1 MSTLPSRRDR
11 GRKQRK
17 NWLLPVLLTL
27 LLAAVIAGGWVL
39 AAYFTPGASQNIL
52 LMGVDQ
58 EGMRTDVLVL
68 AHINP
73 REKKV
78 NLLSIPRDT
87 LVEIDCTKAKSEAC
101 ITPDKVNHSHAYGGV
116 DLTVD
121 TVEHFLGVKV
131 DGYVKVN
138 FEGFKSLV
146 DGLGGVDILID
157 KDMNYEDPY
166 ANPPLKIHFKAKDEP
181 QHLNGQQALEY
192 VRYRGSTGDIG
203 RIEHTKRFFQ
213 AVAIKAQAAGA
224 AKLASLAPGMLKF
237 VDTKLD
243 PTTAVRLAKL
253 ASEVKVDQIRMETVP
268 GKDFTMKDG
277 RWVWQAD
284 AQKTT
289 ELRDELFELQ

>member
-11 GRKQRK
+11 GRKKRK
-17 NWLLPVLLTL
+17 SWLLPVLLTL
-27 LLAAVIAGGWVL
+27 LLAVVVAGGWVL
-39 AAYFTPGASQNIL
+39 AAYLTPGANQNIL

-87 LVEIDCTKAKSEAC
+87 LVEIDCKGREVC
-101 ITPDKVNHSHAYGGV
+101 VTPDKMNHAHAYGGV
-116 DLTVD
+116 DLTVE

-138 FEGFKSLV
+138 FEGFQSLV
-146 DGLGGVDILID
+146 DGLGGIDLVID

-166 ANPPLKIHFKAKDEP
+166 AKPPLKIHFKASPEP
-181 QHLNGQQALEY
+181 QHLDGKQALEY
-192 VRYRGSTGDIG
+192 VRYRGNTGDIG
-203 RIEHTKRFFQ
+203 RIEHTKKFFQ
-213 AVAIKAQAAGA
+213 AVAGKAEAVGP
-224 AKLASLAPGMLKF
+224 AKLATLAPGMMKY
-237 VDTKLD
+237 VDTGID
-243 PTTAVRLAKL
+243 PSTAIRLAKL
-253 ASEVKVDQIRMETVP
+253 ASEIKMDQIRMATIP
-268 GKDFTMKDG
+268 GDDFTMKDG

-284 AQKTT
+284 AEKTT
-289 ELRDELFELQ
+289 ELRDELFELK

>member
-11 GRKQRK
+11 GRKRK
-17 NWLLPVLLTL
+17 SWLTPVLLTL
-27 LLAAVIAGGWVL
+27 LLLVVVAGGWVL
-39 AAYFTPGASQNIL
+39 AAYFTPGANQNIL

-87 LVEIDCTKAKSEAC
+87 LVEIDCDGREVC
-101 ITPDKVNHSHAYGGV
+101 VTPDKINHSHAYGGV

-138 FEGFKSLV
+138 FEGFQQLV
-146 DGLGGVDILID
+146 DGLGGVDLVID

-166 ANPPLKIHFKAKDEP
+166 AKPPLKIHFKASQDP
-181 QHLNGQQALEY
+181 QHLDGKQALEY
-192 VRYRGSTGDIG
+192 VRYRGNAGDIG

-213 AVAIKAQAAGA
+213 AVASKAEAVGP
-224 AKLASLAPGMLKF
+224 AKVASLAPGMMQH
-237 VDTKLD
+237 VDTKIPLA
-243 PTTAVRLAKL
+243 TAVRLAKL
-253 ASEVKVDQIRMETVP
+253 ATEVRMDQIEMKTVP
-268 GKDFTMKDG
+268 GKDWTMPDG
-277 RWVWQAD
+277 RWVWQVDAD
-284 AQKTT
+284 ATT
-289 ELRDELFELQ
+289 ELRDQLFEVKK

>member
-1 MSTLPSRRDR
+1 MSTLPPRRDR
-11 GRKQRK
+11 GRKKRK
-17 NWLLPVLLTL
+17 SWLLPVLLTL
-27 LLAAVIAGGWVL
+27 LLVVVVAGGWVL
-39 AAYFTPGASQNIL
+39 AAYFTPGANQNIL

-87 LVEIDCTKAKSEAC
+87 LVDIDCDGREVC
-101 ITPDKVNHSHAYGGV
+101 VTPDKINHSHAYGGV
-116 DLTVD
+116 DLTVN
-121 TVEHFLGVKV
+121 TVENFLGIKV

-138 FEGFKSLV
+138 FEGFQQLV

-166 ANPPLKIHFKAKDEP
+166 ANPPLKIHFSASDQP
-181 QHLNGQQALEY
+181 QHLEGKQALEY
-192 VRYRGSTGDIG
+192 VRYRGNTGDIG

-213 AVAIKAQAAGA
+213 AVASKADSVGA
-224 AKLASLAPGMLKF
+224 IKLASLAPGMIQYVKTEIPLS
-237 VDTKLD
+237 
-243 PTTAVRLAKL
+243 TAVRLAKL
-253 ASEVKVDQIRMETVP
+253 APEVKIDQIRMETIP
-268 GKDFTMKDG
+268 GTDTTLKDG

-284 AQKTT
+284 AEKTT
-289 ELRDELFELQ
+289 ELRNELFELNP

>member
-11 GRKQRK
+11 GRNKRK

-27 LLAAVIAGGWVL
+27 LLVGVVAGGWVL
-39 AAYFTPGASQNIL
+39 AAYFTPGSNQNIL

-87 LVEIDCTKAKSEAC
+87 LVEIDCGKREVC
-101 ITPDKVNHSHAYGGV
+101 VTPDKMNHAHAYGGV

-138 FEGFKSLV
+138 FEGFQSLV
-146 DGLGGVDILID
+146 DGLGGVDLLID

-166 ANPPLKIHFKAKDEP
+166 AKPPLQIHFKAKAEP
-181 QHLNGQQALEY
+181 QHLDGKQALEY
-192 VRYRGSTGDIG
+192 VRYRGNTGDIG

-213 AVAIKAQAAGA
+213 AVASKAEKSGT
-224 AKLASLAPGMLKF
+224 AKLASLAPGMMKY

-243 PTTAVRLAKL
+243 LSTAVRLAKL
-253 ASEVKVDQIRMETVP
+253 ATEVKMDQIRMETIP
-268 GKDFTMKDG
+268 GQDFTMKDG

-284 AQKTT
+284 PAKTT
-289 ELRDELFELQ
+289 ELRDELFELK